1 MYVSTQNDIMQNP
14 SASPP
19 QAPELYYDRVAYAGW
34 NFDLHNPKGMFDTS
48 HPPYSSYRTPYMFS
62 TPLRSLISKDA
73 RNLFLAGRLASFSH
87 VVYGS
92 QRVMKTCSTMGQAV
106 GKRALTVAMEEIILL
121 GHCSIPKLNCT
132 PQPLLHLLFHYFFF
146 VLFFTLP
153 SF

>member
-1 MYVSTQNDIMQNP
+1 MVVWTKAHSLFWLFPVAFCISSSFPKTEEHFYVLFIPLQSTMLCL
-14 SASPP
+14 ASL
-19 QAPELYYDRVAYAGW
+19 Q
-34 NFDLHNPKGMFDTS
+34 
-48 HPPYSSYRTPYMFS
+48 
-62 TPLRSLISKDA
+62 DA